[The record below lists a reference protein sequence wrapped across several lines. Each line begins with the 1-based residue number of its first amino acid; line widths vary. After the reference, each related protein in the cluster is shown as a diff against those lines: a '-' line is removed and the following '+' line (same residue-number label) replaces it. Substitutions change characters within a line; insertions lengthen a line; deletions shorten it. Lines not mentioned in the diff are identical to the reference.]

1 MKYLKFLIPMGM
13 FLVLVLFLGAGLK
26 LDPKEVPSPL
36 IGKPAPAFALAR
48 LDDPAQTIR
57 RDDLL
62 GQVWMLNVWASW
74 CVACRQEHPLL
85 VEFAKSKMLPI
96 YGLNYKDQPAAGQKW
111 LRDFGNPYKASL
123 TDLDGR
129 VGIDF
134 GVYGVPETFIM
145 DRQGVVRFKQIGP
158 VTPEVIRTKIEPLV
172 RQLNG

>member
-1 MKYLKFLIPMGM
+1 MKYLKFLIPMGI

-134 GVYGVPETFIM
+134 GVYGVPETFII

>member
-1 MKYLKFLIPMGM
+1 
-13 FLVLVLFLGAGLK
+13 
-26 LDPKEVPSPL
+26 
-36 IGKPAPAFALAR
+36 
-48 LDDPAQTIR
+48 
-57 RDDLL
+57 
-62 GQVWMLNVWASW
+62 
-74 CVACRQEHPLL
+74 
-85 VEFAKSKMLPI
+85 MLPI

-134 GVYGVPETFIM
+134 GVYGVPETFII

>member
-1 MKYLKFLIPMGM
+1 MGI

-74 CVACRQEHPLL
+74 CVACREEHPLL

-111 LRDFGNPYKASL
+111 LRDFGNPYAASL
-123 TDLDGR
+123 IDLDGR

-134 GVYGVPETFIM
+134 GVYGVPETFII

>member
-1 MKYLKFLIPMGM
+1 MKYLKFLIPMGI

-74 CVACRQEHPLL
+74 CVACREEHPLL

-96 YGLNYKDQPAAGQKW
+96 YGLNYKDKPAAGQKW
-111 LRDFGNPYKASL
+111 LADFGNPYTASL
-123 TDLDGR
+123 SDLDGR

-134 GVYGVPETFIM
+134 GVYGVPETFII